1 MCILIVFIFFFFFS
15 SRRRHTRY
23 WRDWSSDVCSS
34 DLHEFGHGLHGLL
47 TKCQYKGTSGTNVVR
62 DFVELPSQI
71 NEHWAT
77 EPEVLKMY
85 AKHYATGETIPDELI
100 EKILKQQTFN
110 QGFITTELLAAAML
124 DMDLHMLKDVSNL
137 DILEFEKQA
146 MDKLGL
152 IPEIAPRYRATYFNH
167 IIGGYAAGYYSYL
180 WANVLDNDAFEAFK
194 ERGIFDKTTA
204 DLFRNNVL
212 AKGDSDDPMV
222 LYKNFRGAEPS
233 LEPLLKNRGM
243 K

>member
-1 MCILIVFIFFFFFS
+1 
-15 SRRRHTRY
+15 
-23 WRDWSSDVCSS
+23 
-34 DLHEFGHGLHGLL
+34 
-47 TKCQYKGTSGTNVVR
+47 
-62 DFVELPSQI
+62 
-71 NEHWAT
+71 
-77 EPEVLKMY
+77 MY

-167 IIGGYAAGYYSYL
+167 IIGGYAAGYNNQL
-180 WANVLDNDAFEAFK
+180 LADVFDKEAFQEFK
-194 ERGIFDKTTA
+194 KHG
-204 DLFRNNVL
+204 
-212 AKGDSDDPMV
+212 
-222 LYKNFRGAEPS
+222 NF
-233 LEPLLKNRGM
+233 LKNNCAQVRN
-243 K
+243 